1 MAATAWVETGFGLWK
16 GLLPLS
22 RDFFLPRPLGDQ
34 EFDFKVATAGDA
46 AAMGTALTAYLAVP
60 VKNSEGDE
68 AGKWTLGK
76 TLLFPGALA
85 AGWTNH
91 LERATLTSALAA
103 IGVPKDQ
110 RNLIGRW
117 SPDGSDDYVRTYRA
131 AVRDLV
137 ARFVGTVTAGHPHEA
152 FDEEDAHMQ
161 VHPEVPALLNLR
173 SAIFV
178 PIFQDRCS

>member
-1 MAATAWVETGFGLWK
+1 M
-16 GLLPLS
+16 
-22 RDFFLPRPLGDQ
+22 
-34 EFDFKVATAGDA
+34 
-46 AAMGTALTAYLAVP
+46 
-60 VKNSEGDE
+60 E
-68 AGKWTLGK
+68 AGKWTLSK

-91 LERATLTSALAA
+91 SERATLTSALAA

-137 ARFVGTVTAGHPHEA
+137 ARFVGAVTAG
-152 FDEEDAHMQ
+152 
-161 VHPEVPALLNLR
+161 R
-173 SAIFV
+173 S
-178 PIFQDRCS
+178 